1 MIVRKHFH
9 PFYLTSIGIA
19 IFLIAVQPQAVAQV
33 PANSSAG
40 GEQSSTTLPLKAL
53 SFLPDLPPL
62 EPIFPEVTDQK
73 IRLIIRLKK
82 RRVYVYRGK
91 NLQITYP
98 IAVGRPGW
106 ETPVGQ
112 FQIIAMLRNPGWTNP
127 LTGEVI
133 PAGLDSPLGDRWIAF
148 WTDGKNY
155 VGFHGTP
162 DRVSVGKAASH
173 GCIRMF
179 NENVRALF
187 EMVSIGTSVTVE
199 P

>member
-1 MIVRKHFH
+1 MSVRKHFH
-9 PFYLTSIGIA
+9 PFYLISIGIA
-19 IFLIAVQPQAVAQV
+19 IFSIAVQPQAVAQV
-33 PANSSAG
+33 PVNSSLG
-40 GEQSSTTLPLKAL
+40 GGQSSTTLPLNTL
-53 SFLPDLPPL
+53 LLFPDLSPL
-62 EPIFPEVTDQK
+62 EPIFPEVTDQT
-73 IRLIIRLKK
+73 RLIIRLKK

-91 NLQITYP
+91 TLQATYP

-106 ETPVGQ
+106 ETPVGH
-112 FQIIAMLRNPGWTNP
+112 FHVITMLRNPGWTNP

-179 NENVRALF
+179 NENARALF
-187 EMVSIGTSVTVE
+187 EMVSIGTPVTVE